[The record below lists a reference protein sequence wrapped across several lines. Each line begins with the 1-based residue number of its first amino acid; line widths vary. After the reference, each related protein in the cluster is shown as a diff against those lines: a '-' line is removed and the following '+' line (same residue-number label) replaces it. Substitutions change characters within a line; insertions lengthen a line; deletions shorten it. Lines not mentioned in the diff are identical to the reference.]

1 MSKESSANTESAK
14 DGCSCGLHSYNNRMP
29 RRLLVGLGLAVVVG
43 VWFFREPLRQ
53 QIRESAT
60 LANDAPTPE
69 VVSDMIEQATDS
81 RAALLTA

>member
-1 MSKESSANTESAK
+1 MKNETPANPDSAK
-14 DGCSCGLHSYNNRMP
+14 QCCACETNSHKSRKP
-29 RRLLVGLGLAVVVG
+29 RRLLLGLGLALVVG

-69 VVSDMIEQATDS
+69 VVSDMIEQANDS

>member
-1 MSKESSANTESAK
+1 
-14 DGCSCGLHSYNNRMP
+14 MP